1 MSVARRP
8 GSLIEVPAS
17 HKLLRLGG
25 GLVMLSTL
33 ALVGWLGYQAAVE
46 VAREMLRA
54 GWGAALKAATP
65 GELLLRCYGDFMGG
79 CTQVFNS
86 LWQKA
91 LPLDTLR
98 LVVAGG
104 FALGMLPFLIRP
116 HRPRKLPGQ
125 GRWATARDLAG
136 YLGEKGTGWYGLFEG
151 KPLRVPPM
159 ERRTGTLVVG
169 KPGGGK
175 TTGYFQ
181 PNLLLDA
188 RDGWSAVVFDLKWLD
203 EGGLMEAG
211 RYYRYFGRPVYT
223 YTPFAAGSARIAL
236 LEGAENP
243 MEASNIADII
253 VPRGADGGA
262 EFYANLER
270 MLLAGLIWVEGTE
283 GRYSL
288 RHILEVLRQGKEE
301 LKAYVEVRP
310 HLKERIG
317 AVLQTRED
325 IIAGV
330 VAGLAGK
337 LALFENDHLDRSSLP
352 GDDPL
357 RDGGRTAVHRG
368 EGAIPWERFFSE
380 PSLLYI
386 GIPQEHLE
394 GGKGTALLWLV
405 KRIMDREIHRAAAR
419 NGGTLPTLT
428 SVYLDE
434 FTAFGKLPGVEDNLK
449 TMRSKGA
456 AFHVSVQNL
465 ANGRSVYGRD
475 VWESIQG
482 TFGQQVYLL
491 ERLSEEDRK
500 WLARTLGYETV
511 VGYSRSSSRS
521 GFLSGSE
528 GEGEREEARFLLSAE
543 EMREAG
549 RGETV
554 VILDGKPPVRTYLGG
569 MWEKRHPLHGLYE
582 KARKSGE
589 RPVTATV
596 SSSEASP
603 PAAADDPLSGRAVPL
618 HRADDPL
625 SGQSAAAPVH
635 QAATAK
641 PQPAAIEASDPRS
654 LEDYLRRLTSTLPVF
669 QRYYHKKT
677 TTGVRFVLPEKFPPP
692 ETAWV
697 REGWVEVKGARELSV
712 NLTSKGLE
720 VLEKGF
726 VAALVRWSRVRE
738 WARRQG
744 LDGQAEVY
752 MGEEEA
758 ETVLREFAKRL
769 PRVEGRVRV
778 AVSLEALG
786 DEA

>member
-1 MSVARRP
+1 MSVTRRQ
-8 GSLIEVPAS
+8 SLLEVPTS
-17 HKLLRLGG
+17 QKLLRFLG

-33 ALVGWLGYQAAVE
+33 ALAFGVGWQAALE
-46 VAREMLRA
+46 VAQGMLRA
-54 GWGAALKAATP
+54 GWGAALKASSPA
-65 GELLLRCYGDFMGG
+65 ELILRCYGDLTGN
-79 CTQVFNS
+79 CTEVMNG

-98 LVVAGG
+98 MVVAGG
-104 FALGMLPFLIRP
+104 FVLGMIPFLIRP

-125 GRWATARDLAG
+125 GRWASASDLKG
-136 YLGEKGTGWYGLFEG
+136 YLGEGTGWYGLFEG
-151 KPLRVPPM
+151 KPLRVPSM

-175 TTGYFQ
+175 TTGYYQ

-188 RDGWSAVVFDLKWLD
+188 RDGWSAIVFDLKWPD
-203 EGGLMEAG
+203 EGGLMEAV
-211 RYYRYFGRPVYT
+211 RYYRHFGRAVYA
-223 YTPFAAGSARIAL
+223 YTPFVAGSARIAL

-243 MEASNIADII
+243 QEASHIADII

-270 MLLAGLIWVEGTE
+270 MLLAGLIWIEGKE

-288 RHILEVLRQGKEE
+288 RHILDLLRQGKEE
-301 LKAYVEVRP
+301 IKAYAEVRP

-337 LALFENDHLDRSSLP
+337 LALFENDHLDAASLP
-352 GDDPL
+352 GD
-357 RDGGRTAVHRG
+357 R
-368 EGAIPWERFFSE
+368 AIPWERFFSE

-394 GGKGTALLWLV
+394 GGKATALLWLV

-434 FTAFGKLPGVEDNLK
+434 FTAFGKLPGIEDNLK

-456 AFHVSVQNL
+456 AFHISVQNL

-511 VGYSRSSSRS
+511 VGYSRSSSKS

-528 GEGEREEARFLLSAE
+528 GEGEREEARLLLSAE
-543 EMREAG
+543 EMREVKK
-549 RGETV
+549 GETV

-569 MWEKRHPLHGLYE
+569 MWEKKHPLHGLYE
-582 KARKSGE
+582 KARKAVPAVRAGAARDRAYAE
-589 RPVTATV
+589 PQPRPA
-596 SSSEASP
+596 SSSVEERQP
-603 PAAADDPLSGRAVPL
+603 EPER
-618 HRADDPL
+618 
-625 SGQSAAAPVH
+625 QPVEL
-635 QAATAK
+635 
-641 PQPAAIEASDPRS
+641 QPEERSLVQEASDPRS
-654 LEDYLRRLTSTLPVF
+654 LEAYIRRLASTLPVF

-677 TTGVRFVLPEKFPPP
+677 TTGLRFVLPEGFPPP

-697 REGWVEVKGARELSV
+697 REGWIEVRGREELSV
-712 NLTSKGLE
+712 NLTSAGLE
-720 VLEKGF
+720 ALEKNF
-726 VAALVRWSRVRE
+726 VAALVRWCRVRE
-738 WARRQG
+738 WARRQNKERESV
-744 LDGQAEVY
+744 LQ
-752 MGEEEA
+752 MSEEEA
-758 ETVLREFAKRL
+758 ETVLREFARRL
-769 PRVEGRVRV
+769 PREGGRVRV
-778 AVSLEALG
+778 EVSLEALG
-786 DEA
+786 DEP

>member
-1 MSVARRP
+1 MSVTRRQ
-8 GSLIEVPAS
+8 SLLEVPTS
-17 HKLLRLGG
+17 QKLLRFLG

-33 ALVGWLGYQAAVE
+33 ALVGWLGWQAALE
-46 VAREMLRA
+46 VAQGMLRA

-125 GRWATARDLAG
+125 GRWASASDLKG
-136 YLGEKGTGWYGLFEG
+136 YLGEGTGWYGLFEG
-151 KPLRVPPM
+151 KPLRVPSM

-175 TTGYFQ
+175 TTGYYQ

-188 RDGWSAVVFDLKWLD
+188 RDGWSAIVFDLKWPD
-203 EGGLMEAG
+203 EGGLMEAI
-211 RYYRYFGRPVYT
+211 RYYNHFGRAVYA
-223 YTPFAAGSARIAL
+223 YTPFVAGSARIAL

-243 MEASNIADII
+243 QEASNIADII
-253 VPRGADGGA
+253 VPRLADGGA

-270 MLLAGLIWVEGTE
+270 MLLAGLIWIEGKE

-288 RHILEVLRQGKEE
+288 RHILDLLRQGKEE
-301 LKAYVEVRP
+301 IKAYAEVRP

-337 LALFENDHLDRSSLP
+337 LALFENDHLDAASLP
-352 GDDPL
+352 GD
-357 RDGGRTAVHRG
+357 R
-368 EGAIPWERFFSE
+368 AIPWERFFSE

-394 GGKGTALLWLV
+394 GGKATALLWLV

-434 FTAFGKLPGVEDNLK
+434 FTAFGKLPGIEDNLK

-456 AFHVSVQNL
+456 AFHISVQNL

-511 VGYSRSSSRS
+511 VGYSRSSSKS

-528 GEGEREEARFLLSAE
+528 GEGEREEARLLLSAE
-543 EMREAG
+543 EMREVKK
-549 RGETV
+549 GETV

-569 MWEKRHPLHGLYE
+569 MWEKKHPLHGLYE

-589 RPVTATV
+589 RPSTPSPAAAPTRPVSKSPAAVTVTV
-596 SSSEASP
+596 SSSEASLP
-603 PAAADDPLSGRAVPL
+603 EPAATVN
-618 HRADDPL
+618 
-625 SGQSAAAPVH
+625 
-635 QAATAK
+635 

-654 LEDYLRRLTSTLPVF
+654 LEDYLRRLTSVMPVF

-677 TTGVRFVLPEKFPPP
+677 TTGVRFVLPEGFPPP

-697 REGWVEVKGARELSV
+697 REGWIEVRGKEELSV

-720 VLEKGF
+720 ALEKGF
-726 VAALVRWSRVRE
+726 VAALVRWCRVRE
-738 WARRQG
+738 WARRQNQERQS
-744 LDGQAEVY
+744 LLY
-752 MGEEEA
+752 MSEEEA
-758 ETVLREFAKRL
+758 ETVLREYAKQL
-769 PRVEGRVRV
+769 PTEGGRVKV
-778 AVSLEALG
+778 TVSLETFLSPRSGEALG
-786 DEA
+786 DAGA

>member
-1 MSVARRP
+1 MSVTRRQ
-8 GSLIEVPAS
+8 SLLEVPTS
-17 HKLLRLGG
+17 QKLLRFLG

-33 ALVGWLGYQAAVE
+33 ALVGWLGWQAALE
-46 VAREMLRA
+46 VASQMMRA
-54 GWGAALKAATP
+54 GWGGPLKAASP
-65 GELLLRCYGDFMGG
+65 GELILRCYGDLTGN
-79 CTQVFNS
+79 CTQVMNG

-98 LVVAGG
+98 MVVAGG
-104 FALGMLPFLIRP
+104 FVLGMIPFLIRP

-125 GRWATARDLAG
+125 GRWASASDLKG
-136 YLGEKGTGWYGLFEG
+136 YLGEGTGWYGLFEG
-151 KPLRVPPM
+151 KPLRVPSM

-175 TTGYFQ
+175 TTGYYQ

-188 RDGWSAVVFDLKWLD
+188 RDGWSAIVFDLKWPD
-203 EGGLMEAG
+203 EGGLMEAI
-211 RYYRYFGRPVYT
+211 RYYNHFGRAVYA
-223 YTPFAAGSARIAL
+223 YTPFVAGSARIAL

-243 MEASNIADII
+243 QEASNIADII
-253 VPRGADGGA
+253 VPRLADGGA

-270 MLLAGLIWVEGTE
+270 MLLAGLIWIEGKE

-288 RHILEVLRQGKEE
+288 RRILDLLRQGKEE
-301 LKAYVEVRP
+301 IKAYAEVRP

-337 LALFENDHLDRSSLP
+337 LALFENSHLDAASLP
-352 GDDPL
+352 G
-357 RDGGRTAVHRG
+357 R
-368 EGAIPWERFFSE
+368 GAIPWERFFSE

-394 GGKGTALLWLV
+394 GGKATALLWLV

-419 NGGTLPTLT
+419 NGGALRTLT
-428 SVYLDE
+428 SIYLDE
-434 FTAFGKLPGVEDNLK
+434 FTAFGKLPGIEDNLK

-456 AFHVSVQNL
+456 AFHISVQNL

-491 ERLSEEDRK
+491 ERLSEEDRR

-511 VGYSRSSSRS
+511 VGYSRSSSKS

-543 EMREAG
+543 EMREVKK
-549 RGETV
+549 GETV

-569 MWEKRHPLHGLYE
+569 MWEKKHPLHGLYE
-582 KARKSGE
+582 KARKAVPAVRAGAARDRAYAE
-589 RPVTATV
+589 PQPRPA
-596 SSSEASP
+596 SSSVEERQP
-603 PAAADDPLSGRAVPL
+603 EPER
-618 HRADDPL
+618 
-625 SGQSAAAPVH
+625 QPV
-635 QAATAK
+635 AL
-641 PQPAAIEASDPRS
+641 QPEERSLVQEASDPRS
-654 LEDYLRRLTSTLPVF
+654 LEAYIRRLASTLPVF

-677 TTGVRFVLPEKFPPP
+677 TTGLRFVLPEGFPPP

-697 REGWVEVKGARELSV
+697 REGWIEVRGKEELSV
-712 NLTSKGLE
+712 HLTSAGLE
-720 VLEKGF
+720 ALEKNF
-726 VAALVRWSRVRE
+726 VAALVRWCRVRE
-738 WARRQG
+738 WARRQNKERESV
-744 LDGQAEVY
+744 LQ
-752 MGEEEA
+752 MSEEEA
-758 ETVLREFAKRL
+758 ETVLREFARRL
-769 PRVEGRVRV
+769 PREGGQVRV
-778 AVSLEALG
+778 EVSLEALG
-786 DEA
+786 DAP

>member
-1 MSVARRP
+1 MSVTRRQ
-8 GSLIEVPAS
+8 SLLEVPTS
-17 HKLLRLGG
+17 QKLLRFLG

-33 ALVGWLGYQAAVE
+33 ALAFGVGWQAALE
-46 VAREMLRA
+46 VAQGMLRA
-54 GWGAALKAATP
+54 GWGAALKASSPA
-65 GELLLRCYGDFMGG
+65 ELILRCYGDLTGN
-79 CTQVFNS
+79 CTEVMNG

-98 LVVAGG
+98 MVVAGG
-104 FALGMLPFLIRP
+104 FVLGMIPFLIRP

-125 GRWATARDLAG
+125 GRWASASDLKG
-136 YLGEKGTGWYGLFEG
+136 YLGEGTGWYGLFEG
-151 KPLRVPPM
+151 KPLRVPSM

-175 TTGYFQ
+175 TTGYYQ

-188 RDGWSAVVFDLKWLD
+188 RDGWSAIVFDLKWPD
-203 EGGLMEAG
+203 EGGLMEAI
-211 RYYRYFGRPVYT
+211 RYYSHFGRAVYA
-223 YTPFAAGSARIAL
+223 YTPFAPGSARIAL

-243 MEASNIADII
+243 QEASNIADII
-253 VPRGADGGA
+253 VPRLADGGA

-270 MLLAGLIWVEGTE
+270 MLLAGLIWIEGKE

-288 RHILEVLRQGKEE
+288 RHILDLLRQGKEE
-301 LKAYVEVRP
+301 IKAYAEVRP

-337 LALFENDHLDRSSLP
+337 LALFENDHLDAASLP
-352 GDDPL
+352 GD
-357 RDGGRTAVHRG
+357 R
-368 EGAIPWERFFSE
+368 AIPWERFFSE

-394 GGKGTALLWLV
+394 GGKATALLWLV

-434 FTAFGKLPGVEDNLK
+434 FTAFGKLPGIEDNLK

-456 AFHVSVQNL
+456 AFHISVQNL

-511 VGYSRSSSRS
+511 VGYSRSSSKS

-528 GEGEREEARFLLSAE
+528 GEGEREEARLLLSAE
-543 EMREAG
+543 EMREVKK
-549 RGETV
+549 GETV

-569 MWEKRHPLHGLYE
+569 MWEKKHPLHGLYE
-582 KARKSGE
+582 KARKAVPAVRAGAARDRAYAE
-589 RPVTATV
+589 PQPRPA
-596 SSSEASP
+596 SSSVEERQP
-603 PAAADDPLSGRAVPL
+603 EPER
-618 HRADDPL
+618 
-625 SGQSAAAPVH
+625 QPVEL
-635 QAATAK
+635 
-641 PQPAAIEASDPRS
+641 QPEERSLVQEASDPRS
-654 LEDYLRRLTSTLPVF
+654 LEAYIRRLASTLPVF

-677 TTGVRFVLPEKFPPP
+677 TTGLRFVLPEGFPPP

-697 REGWVEVKGARELSV
+697 REGWIEVRGREELSV
-712 NLTSKGLE
+712 NLTSAGLE
-720 VLEKGF
+720 ALEKNF
-726 VAALVRWSRVRE
+726 VAALVRWCRVRE
-738 WARRQG
+738 WARRQNKERESV
-744 LDGQAEVY
+744 LQ
-752 MGEEEA
+752 MSEEEA
-758 ETVLREFAKRL
+758 ETVLREFARRL
-769 PRVEGRVRV
+769 PREGGRVRV
-778 AVSLEALG
+778 EVSLEALG
-786 DEA
+786 DEP

>member
-1 MSVARRP
+1 MSVTRRQ
-8 GSLIEVPAS
+8 SLLEVPTS
-17 HKLLRLGG
+17 QKLLRFLG

-33 ALVGWLGYQAAVE
+33 ALVGWLGWQAALE
-46 VAREMLRA
+46 VAQGMLRA
-54 GWGAALKAATP
+54 GWGAALKASSPA
-65 GELLLRCYGDFMGG
+65 ELILRCYGDLTGN
-79 CTQVFNS
+79 CTEVMNG

-98 LVVAGG
+98 MVVAGG
-104 FALGMLPFLIRP
+104 FVLGMIPFLIRP

-125 GRWATARDLAG
+125 GRWASASDLKG
-136 YLGEKGTGWYGLFEG
+136 YLGEGTGWYGLFEG
-151 KPLRVPPM
+151 KPLRVPSM

-175 TTGYFQ
+175 TTGYYQ

-188 RDGWSAVVFDLKWLD
+188 RDGWSAIVFDLKWPD
-203 EGGLMEAG
+203 EGGLMEAI
-211 RYYRYFGRPVYT
+211 RYYSHFGRAVYA
-223 YTPFAAGSARIAL
+223 YTPFVAGSARIAL

-243 MEASNIADII
+243 QEASNIADII
-253 VPRGADGGA
+253 VPRLADGGA

-270 MLLAGLIWVEGTE
+270 MLLAGLIWIEGKE

-288 RHILEVLRQGKEE
+288 RHILDLLRQGKEE
-301 LKAYVEVRP
+301 IKAYAEVRP

-337 LALFENDHLDRSSLP
+337 LALFENDYLDAASLP
-352 GDDPL
+352 G
-357 RDGGRTAVHRG
+357 R
-368 EGAIPWERFFSE
+368 GAIPWERFFSE

-394 GGKGTALLWLV
+394 GGKATALLWLV

-434 FTAFGKLPGVEDNLK
+434 FTAFGKLPGIEDNLK

-456 AFHVSVQNL
+456 AFHISVQNL

-511 VGYSRSSSRS
+511 VGYSRSSSKS

-528 GEGEREEARFLLSAE
+528 GEGEREEARLLLSAE
-543 EMREAG
+543 EMREVKK
-549 RGETV
+549 GETV

-569 MWEKRHPLHGLYE
+569 MWEKKHPLHGLYE
-582 KARKSGE
+582 KARKAVPAVRAGAARDRAYAE
-589 RPVTATV
+589 PQPRPA
-596 SSSEASP
+596 SSSVEERQP
-603 PAAADDPLSGRAVPL
+603 EPER
-618 HRADDPL
+618 
-625 SGQSAAAPVH
+625 QPVEL
-635 QAATAK
+635 
-641 PQPAAIEASDPRS
+641 QPEERSLVQEASDPRS
-654 LEDYLRRLTSTLPVF
+654 LEAYIRRLASTLPVF

-677 TTGVRFVLPEKFPPP
+677 TTGLRFVLPEGFPPP

-697 REGWVEVKGARELSV
+697 REGWIEVRGREELSV
-712 NLTSKGLE
+712 NLTSAGLE
-720 VLEKGF
+720 ALEKNF
-726 VAALVRWSRVRE
+726 VAALVRWCRVRE
-738 WARRQG
+738 WARRQNKERESV
-744 LDGQAEVY
+744 LQ
-752 MGEEEA
+752 MSEEEA
-758 ETVLREFAKRL
+758 ETVLREFARRL
-769 PRVEGRVRV
+769 PREGGRVRV
-778 AVSLEALG
+778 EVSLEALG
-786 DEA
+786 DEP

>member
-1 MSVARRP
+1 MSVTRRQ
-8 GSLIEVPAS
+8 SLLEVPTS
-17 HKLLRLGG
+17 QKLLRFLG

-33 ALVGWLGYQAAVE
+33 ALAFGVGWQAALE
-46 VAREMLRA
+46 VAQGMLRA
-54 GWGAALKAATP
+54 GWGAALKASSPA
-65 GELLLRCYGDFMGG
+65 ELILRCYGDLTGN
-79 CTQVFNS
+79 CTEVMNG

-98 LVVAGG
+98 MVVAGG
-104 FALGMLPFLIRP
+104 FVLGMIPFLIRP

-125 GRWATARDLAG
+125 GRWASASDLKG
-136 YLGEKGTGWYGLFEG
+136 YLGEGTGWYGLFEG
-151 KPLRVPPM
+151 KPLRVPSM

-175 TTGYFQ
+175 TTGYYQ

-188 RDGWSAVVFDLKWLD
+188 RDGWSAIVFDLKWPD
-203 EGGLMEAG
+203 EGGLMEAI
-211 RYYRYFGRPVYT
+211 RYYSHFGRAVYA
-223 YTPFAAGSARIAL
+223 YTPFAPGSARIAL

-243 MEASNIADII
+243 QEASNIADII
-253 VPRGADGGA
+253 VPRLADGGA

-270 MLLAGLIWVEGTE
+270 MLLAGLIWIEGKE

-288 RHILEVLRQGKEE
+288 RHILDLLRQGKEE
-301 LKAYVEVRP
+301 IKAYAEVRP

-337 LALFENDHLDRSSLP
+337 LALFENDYLDAASLP
-352 GDDPL
+352 G
-357 RDGGRTAVHRG
+357 R
-368 EGAIPWERFFSE
+368 GAIPWERFFSE

-394 GGKGTALLWLV
+394 GGKATALLWLV

-434 FTAFGKLPGVEDNLK
+434 FTAFGKLPGIEDNLK

-456 AFHVSVQNL
+456 AFHISVQNL

-511 VGYSRSSSRS
+511 VGYSRSSSKS

-528 GEGEREEARFLLSAE
+528 GEGEREEARLLLSAE
-543 EMREAG
+543 EMREVKK
-549 RGETV
+549 GETV

-569 MWEKRHPLHGLYE
+569 MWEKKHPLHGLYE
-582 KARKSGE
+582 KARKAVPAVRAGAARDRAYAE
-589 RPVTATV
+589 PQPRPA
-596 SSSEASP
+596 SSSVEERQP
-603 PAAADDPLSGRAVPL
+603 EPER
-618 HRADDPL
+618 
-625 SGQSAAAPVH
+625 QPVEL
-635 QAATAK
+635 
-641 PQPAAIEASDPRS
+641 QPEERSLVQEASDPRS
-654 LEDYLRRLTSTLPVF
+654 LEAYIRRLASTLPVF

-677 TTGVRFVLPEKFPPP
+677 TTGLRFVLPEGFPPP

-697 REGWVEVKGARELSV
+697 REGWIEVRGREELSV
-712 NLTSKGLE
+712 NLTSAGLE
-720 VLEKGF
+720 ALEKNF
-726 VAALVRWSRVRE
+726 VAALVRWCRVRE
-738 WARRQG
+738 WARRQNKERESV
-744 LDGQAEVY
+744 LQ
-752 MGEEEA
+752 MSEEEA
-758 ETVLREFAKRL
+758 ETVLREFARRL
-769 PRVEGRVRV
+769 PREGGRVRV
-778 AVSLEALG
+778 EVSLEALG
-786 DEA
+786 DEP

>member
-1 MSVARRP
+1 MSAARP
-8 GSLIEVPAS
+8 GSLLEVPTS
-17 HKLLRLGG
+17 QKLARLGG
-25 GLVMLSTL
+25 GLLMIGTL
-33 ALVGWLGYQAAVE
+33 GAVGWIGWQTAVE
-46 VAREMLRA
+46 VAEGMLRA
-54 GWGAALKAATP
+54 GWGQALRAATP
-65 GELLLRCYGDFMGG
+65 SELVLRCAGDFLGS
-79 CTQVFNS
+79 CSSTFNG

-125 GRWATARDLAG
+125 GRWATAKDLAG

-151 KPLRVPPM
+151 KPLRVPQM

-188 RDGWSAVVFDLKWLD
+188 RDGWSAIVFDLKWPD
-203 EGGLMEAG
+203 EGGLMEAV
-211 RYYRYFGRPVYT
+211 RYYRYFGRKVYS
-223 YTPFAAGSARIAL
+223 YTPFVAGSARIAL

-243 MEASNIADII
+243 QEASDIADII
-253 VPRGADGGA
+253 VPRLADGGA

-270 MLLAGLIWVEGTE
+270 MLLAGLVWIEGQE
-283 GRYSL
+283 KRYSL
-288 RHILEVLRQGKEE
+288 RHVLNLLRQGKEE
-301 LKAYVEVRP
+301 IRAYAEVRP

-325 IIAGV
+325 VLAGV

-337 LALFENDHLDRSSLP
+337 LSLFENDHLDASSLP
-352 GDDPL
+352 G
-357 RDGGRTAVHRG
+357 T
-368 EGAIPWERFFSE
+368 GAIPWEKFFSE

-394 GGKGTALLWLV
+394 GGKATALLWLV
-405 KRIMDREIHRAAAR
+405 KRILDREIHRAAAR
-419 NGGTLPTLT
+419 NGGTLKTLT

-434 FTAFGKLPGVEDNLK
+434 FTAFGKLPGIEDNLK

-491 ERLSEEDRK
+491 ERLSEEDRR

-511 VGYSRSSSRS
+511 VGYSRSSSKS

-543 EMREAG
+543 EMREVKK
-549 RGETV
+549 GETV

-569 MWEKRHPLHGLYE
+569 MWEPRHPLHHLYSKTRQVE
-582 KARKSGE
+582 TRGPATSFSEGKPHPVKVQP
-589 RPVTATV
+589 RPAMTTQEVVTAPQ
-596 SSSEASP
+596 AG
-603 PAAADDPLSGRAVPL
+603 PLPQARA
-618 HRADDPL
+618 
-625 SGQSAAAPVH
+625 Q
-635 QAATAK
+635 
-641 PQPAAIEASDPRS
+641 EASDPRAFEGYIRQLAS
-654 LEDYLRRLTSTLPVF
+654 LLPVF

-677 TTGVRFVLPEKFPPP
+677 TTGIRFVLPEGFPPP

-697 REGWVEVKGARELSV
+697 REGWIEVRGKNELSINV
-712 NLTSKGLE
+712 TSRGLE
-720 VLEKGF
+720 ALDKGF
-726 VAALVRWSRVRE
+726 VVALVRWCRVRE
-738 WARRQG
+738 WARNHGQ
-744 LDGQAEVY
+744 DGARVVE
-752 MGEEEA
+752 MGQEEA
-758 ETVLREFAKRL
+758 EVVLREYAKHF
-769 PRVEGRVRV
+769 PSEEGKVRVEV
-778 AVSLEALG
+778 ALERMEGGHAG
-786 DEA
+786 

>member
-1 MSVARRP
+1 MSVARRH
-8 GSLIEVPAS
+8 SLLEVPAS
-17 HKLLRLGG
+17 HKLLKFLG

-33 ALVGWLGYQAAVE
+33 ALVGWLGWQAALE

-54 GWGAALKAATP
+54 GWGGLLQAASPA
-65 GELLLRCYGDFMGG
+65 ELMLRCNTDFLGN
-79 CTQVFNS
+79 CSQVFNTQ
-86 LWQKA
+86 WQKA
-91 LPLDTLR
+91 LPLDALR

-104 FALGMLPFLIRP
+104 FALGMLPFLVRP
-116 HRPRKLPGQ
+116 YRPRKSPGQ

-175 TTGYFQ
+175 TTGYYQ

-188 RDGWSAVVFDLKWLD
+188 RDGWSAVVFDLKWPD
-203 EGGLMEAG
+203 EGGLMEAV
-211 RYYRYFGRPVYT
+211 RYYRHFGRAVYA
-223 YTPFAAGSARIAL
+223 YTPFTADSARIAL

-243 MEASNIADII
+243 QEASNIADIL

-270 MLLAGLIWVEGTE
+270 MLLAGLIWVEGQE

-301 LKAYVEVRP
+301 LKAYAEVRP

-330 VAGLAGK
+330 VAGLAGR

-352 GDDPL
+352 GA
-357 RDGGRTAVHRG
+357 GAV
-368 EGAIPWERFFSE
+368 PWPRLFSE

-394 GGKGTALLWLV
+394 GGKATALLWLV

-419 NGGTLPTLT
+419 NGGTLKTLT

-434 FTAFGKLPGVEDNLK
+434 FTAFGKLPGIEDNLK
-449 TMRSKGA
+449 TMRSRGA

-543 EMREAG
+543 EMREVKK
-549 RGETV
+549 GETV

-569 MWEKRHPLHGLYE
+569 MWEKRHPLYGLYE
-582 KARKSGE
+582 KARKAARKESTPPVSQPETVTGGAAPMQDECLAVATGGQRAAFPSGKHL
-589 RPVTATV
+589 
-596 SSSEASP
+596 EASP
-603 PAAADDPLSGRAVPL
+603 LTDDPLSGRA
-618 HRADDPL
+618 
-625 SGQSAAAPVH
+625 GPVH
-635 QAATAK
+635 R
-641 PQPAAIEASDPRS
+641 EASDPRS
-654 LEDYLRRLTSTLPVF
+654 LEDYLRRLTSVMPVF

-677 TTGVRFVLPEKFPPP
+677 TTGVRFVLPEGFPAP

-697 REGWVEVKGARELSV
+697 REGWIEVRGKEELSL
-712 NLTSKGLE
+712 NLTSRGLE

-726 VAALVRWSRVRE
+726 VAALVRWCRVRE

-744 LDGQAEVY
+744 LDSQAEVY

-758 ETVLREFAKRL
+758 ETVLREWARRL
-769 PRVEGRVRV
+769 PKEEGRVQVR
-778 AVSLEALG
+778 VSLEALG

>member
-1 MSVARRP
+1 MSVTRRQ
-8 GSLIEVPAS
+8 SLLEVPTS
-17 HKLLRLGG
+17 QKLLRFLG

-33 ALVGWLGYQAAVE
+33 ALAFGVGWQ
-46 VAREMLRA
+46 
-54 GWGAALKAATP
+54 AALKASSPA
-65 GELLLRCYGDFMGG
+65 ELILRCYGDLTGN
-79 CTQVFNS
+79 CTEVMNG

-98 LVVAGG
+98 MVVAGG
-104 FALGMLPFLIRP
+104 FVLGMIPFLIRP

-125 GRWATARDLAG
+125 GRWASASDLKG
-136 YLGEKGTGWYGLFEG
+136 YLGEGTGWYGLFEG
-151 KPLRVPPM
+151 KPLRVPSM

-175 TTGYFQ
+175 TTGYYQ

-188 RDGWSAVVFDLKWLD
+188 RDGWSAIVFDLKWPD
-203 EGGLMEAG
+203 EGGLMEAI
-211 RYYRYFGRPVYT
+211 RYYSHFGRAVYA
-223 YTPFAAGSARIAL
+223 YTPFAPGSARIAL

-243 MEASNIADII
+243 QEASNIADII
-253 VPRGADGGA
+253 VPRLADGGA

-270 MLLAGLIWVEGTE
+270 MLLAGLIWVEGQE

-288 RHILEVLRQGKEE
+288 RHILELLRQGKEE
-301 LKAYVEVRP
+301 IKAYAEVRP
-310 HLKERIG
+310 HLKDRIG
-317 AVLQTRED
+317 AVMQTRED

-330 VAGLAGK
+330 VAGLAGR

-352 GDDPL
+352 GA
-357 RDGGRTAVHRG
+357 GAV
-368 EGAIPWERFFSE
+368 PWPRLFSE

-394 GGKGTALLWLV
+394 GGKATALLWLV
-405 KRIMDREIHRAAAR
+405 KRILDREIHRAAAR
-419 NGGTLPTLT
+419 NGGTLKALT

-434 FTAFGKLPGVEDNLK
+434 FTAFGKLPGIEDNLK
-449 TMRSKGA
+449 TMRSRGA

-511 VGYSRSSSRS
+511 VGYSRSASKM

-543 EMREAG
+543 EMREVKK
-549 RGETV
+549 GETV

-569 MWEKRHPLHGLYE
+569 MWEKKHPLHGLYE
-582 KARKSGE
+582 KARKAVPAVRAGAARDRAYAE
-589 RPVTATV
+589 PQPRPA
-596 SSSEASP
+596 SSSVEERQP
-603 PAAADDPLSGRAVPL
+603 EPER
-618 HRADDPL
+618 
-625 SGQSAAAPVH
+625 QPVEL
-635 QAATAK
+635 
-641 PQPAAIEASDPRS
+641 QPEERSLVQEASDPRS
-654 LEDYLRRLTSTLPVF
+654 LEAYIRRLASTLPVF

-677 TTGVRFVLPEKFPPP
+677 TTGIRFVLPAGFPPP

-697 REGWVEVKGARELSV
+697 REGWIEVRGKEELSV

-720 VLEKGF
+720 TLEKTF
-726 VAALVRWSRVRE
+726 VAALVRWCRVRE
-738 WARRQG
+738 WARRQNQERQS
-744 LDGQAEVY
+744 LLY
-752 MGEEEA
+752 MSEEEA
-758 ETVLREFAKRL
+758 ETVLREYAKQL
-769 PRVEGRVRV
+769 PTEGGRVRV
-778 AVSLEALG
+778 EISLEALG
-786 DEA
+786 DARA

>member
-1 MSVARRP
+1 MSVTRRQ
-8 GSLIEVPAS
+8 SLLEVPTS
-17 HKLLRLGG
+17 QKLLRFLG

-33 ALVGWLGYQAAVE
+33 ALAFGVGWQAALE
-46 VAREMLRA
+46 VAQGMLRA
-54 GWGAALKAATP
+54 GWGAALKASSPA
-65 GELLLRCYGDFMGG
+65 ELILRCYGDLTGN
-79 CTQVFNS
+79 CTEVMNG

-98 LVVAGG
+98 MVVAGG
-104 FALGMLPFLIRP
+104 FVLGMIPFLIRP

-125 GRWATARDLAG
+125 GRWASASDLKG
-136 YLGEKGTGWYGLFEG
+136 YLGEGTGWYGLFEG
-151 KPLRVPPM
+151 KPLRVPSM

-175 TTGYFQ
+175 TTGYYQ

-188 RDGWSAVVFDLKWLD
+188 RDGWSAIVFDLKWPD
-203 EGGLMEAG
+203 EGGLMEAI
-211 RYYRYFGRPVYT
+211 RYYSHFGRAVYA
-223 YTPFAAGSARIAL
+223 YTPFAPGSARIAL

-243 MEASNIADII
+243 QEASNIADII
-253 VPRGADGGA
+253 VPRLADGGA

-270 MLLAGLIWVEGTE
+270 MLLAGLIWVEGQE

-288 RHILEVLRQGKEE
+288 RHILELLRQGKEE
-301 LKAYVEVRP
+301 IKAYAEVRP
-310 HLKERIG
+310 HLKDRIG
-317 AVLQTRED
+317 AVMQTRED

-330 VAGLAGK
+330 VAGLAGR

-352 GDDPL
+352 GA
-357 RDGGRTAVHRG
+357 GAV
-368 EGAIPWERFFSE
+368 PWPRLFSE

-394 GGKGTALLWLV
+394 GGKATALLWLV
-405 KRIMDREIHRAAAR
+405 KRILDREIHRAAAR
-419 NGGTLPTLT
+419 NGGTLKALT

-434 FTAFGKLPGVEDNLK
+434 FTAFGKLPGIEDNLK
-449 TMRSKGA
+449 TMRSRGA

-511 VGYSRSSSRS
+511 VGYSRSASKM

-543 EMREAG
+543 EMREVKK
-549 RGETV
+549 GETV

-569 MWEKRHPLHGLYE
+569 MWEKKHPLHGLYE
-582 KARKSGE
+582 KARKAVPAVRAGAARDRAYAE
-589 RPVTATV
+589 PQPRPA
-596 SSSEASP
+596 SSSVEERQP
-603 PAAADDPLSGRAVPL
+603 EPER
-618 HRADDPL
+618 
-625 SGQSAAAPVH
+625 QPVEL
-635 QAATAK
+635 
-641 PQPAAIEASDPRS
+641 QPEERSLVQEASDPRS
-654 LEDYLRRLTSTLPVF
+654 LEAYIRRLASTLPVF

-677 TTGVRFVLPEKFPPP
+677 TTGIRFVLPAGFPPP

-697 REGWVEVKGARELSV
+697 REGWIEVRGKEELSV

-720 VLEKGF
+720 TLEKTF
-726 VAALVRWSRVRE
+726 VAALVRWCRVRE
-738 WARRQG
+738 WARRQNQERQS
-744 LDGQAEVY
+744 LLY
-752 MGEEEA
+752 MSEEEA
-758 ETVLREFAKRL
+758 ETVLREYAKQL
-769 PRVEGRVRV
+769 PTEGGRVRV
-778 AVSLEALG
+778 EISLEALG
-786 DEA
+786 DARA

>member
-1 MSVARRP
+1 MSVAGRQT
-8 GSLIEVPAS
+8 LLEVPTS
-17 HKLLRLGG
+17 HKLLRVVG

-33 ALVGWLGYQAAVE
+33 ALVGWLGWQAAIE
-46 VAREMLRA
+46 VAEGMLRV
-54 GWGAALKAATP
+54 GWGKALKAASP
-65 GELLLRCYGDFMGG
+65 PELILRCNTDFTGN
-79 CTQVFNS
+79 CTQIFNG

-98 LVVAGG
+98 MVVAGG
-104 FALGMLPFLIRP
+104 FVLGMLPFLIRP
-116 HRPRKLPGQ
+116 NRPRKLPGQ
-125 GRWATARDLAG
+125 GRWATAKDLAG
-136 YLGEKGTGWYGLFEG
+136 YLGEKNTGWYGLFEG

-175 TTGYFQ
+175 TTGYYQ

-188 RDGWSAVVFDLKWLD
+188 RDGWSAVVFDLKWPD
-203 EGGLMEAG
+203 EGGLMEAVS
-211 RYYRYFGRPVYT
+211 YYAHFGRAVYR
-223 YTPFAAGSARIAL
+223 YTPFAPGSGRIAL

-243 MEASNIADII
+243 QEASNIADII

-270 MLLAGLIWVEGTE
+270 MLLAGLIWIEGKE

-288 RHILEVLRQGKEE
+288 RHILDVLRQGKEE
-301 LKAYVEVRP
+301 IKAYAEVRP
-310 HLKERIG
+310 HLRERIG
-317 AVLQTRED
+317 AVLETRED

-330 VAGLAGK
+330 VAGLAGR

-352 GDDPL
+352 G
-357 RDGGRTAVHRG
+357 
-368 EGAIPWERFFSE
+368 EGAVPWQRLFSE

-394 GGKGTALLWLV
+394 GGKATALLWLV
-405 KRIMDREIHRAAAR
+405 KRILDREIHRAAAR

-434 FTAFGKLPGVEDNLK
+434 FTAFGKLPGIEDNLK

-456 AFHVSVQNL
+456 AFHISVQNL

-543 EMREAG
+543 EMREVKK
-549 RGETV
+549 GETV

-569 MWEKRHPLHGLYE
+569 MWEKRHALHGLYE
-582 KARKSGE
+582 KARKAIPTAQVPNTQRTVPNRAPAYEPQPQPSSSGE
-589 RPVTATV
+589 AAPTRGRHEPEKQVAESSPVRPTKA
-596 SSSEASP
+596 SEA
-603 PAAADDPLSGRAVPL
+603 
-618 HRADDPL
+618 
-625 SGQSAAAPVH
+625 Q
-635 QAATAK
+635 
-641 PQPAAIEASDPRS
+641 EASDPRS
-654 LEDYLRRLTSTLPVF
+654 LEVYIRRLTSTLPVF

-677 TTGVRFVLPEKFPPP
+677 TTGLRFVLPEGFPPP
-692 ETAWV
+692 ETAWI
-697 REGWVEVKGARELSV
+697 REGWIEVRGREELSV

-720 VLEKGF
+720 VMEKPF
-726 VAALVRWSRVRE
+726 VAALVRWCRVRE

-744 LDGQAEVY
+744 VDGQAEVF
-752 MGEEEA
+752 MNPEEA
-758 ETVLREFAKRL
+758 ETVLREFAKHL
-769 PRVEGRVRV
+769 PTQDGKVRV
-778 AVSLEALG
+778 QVTLEALG
-786 DEA
+786 DAVGA

>member
-1 MSVARRP
+1 MSVARRQ
-8 GSLIEVPAS
+8 SLLEVPTS
-17 HKLLRLGG
+17 QKLLRFLG
-25 GLVMLSTL
+25 GLVILGTL
-33 ALVGWLGYQAAVE
+33 AGALWLVAQSAME
-46 VAREMLRA
+46 VASQMMRA
-54 GWGAALKAATP
+54 GWGGPLKAASP
-65 GELLLRCYGDFMGG
+65 GELILRCNTDFTGG
-79 CTQVFNS
+79 CSRLFNE

-98 LVVAGG
+98 LVVAAG

-116 HRPRKLPGQ
+116 RRPRKLPGQ
-125 GRWATARDLAG
+125 GRWATAKDLAG

-175 TTGYFQ
+175 TTGYYQ

-188 RDGWSAVVFDLKWLD
+188 RDGWSAVVFDLKWPD
-203 EGGLMEAG
+203 EGGLMEAVS
-211 RYYRYFGRPVYT
+211 YYRHFGRAVYT
-223 YTPFAAGSARIAL
+223 YTPFAEGSARIAL

-243 MEASNIADII
+243 QEASNIADIL
-253 VPRGADGGA
+253 VPRVADGGA

-270 MLLAGLIWVEGTE
+270 MLLAGLVWIEGQE

-301 LKAYVEVRP
+301 LKAYAEVRP

-325 IIAGV
+325 ILAGV

-337 LALFENDHLDRSSLP
+337 LALFENDRLDASSLP
-352 GDDPL
+352 GT
-357 RDGGRTAVHRG
+357 GAV
-368 EGAIPWERFFSE
+368 PWERFFGE

-394 GGKGTALLWLV
+394 GGKATALLWLV
-405 KRIMDREIHRAAAR
+405 KRILDREIHRAAAR
-419 NGGTLPTLT
+419 GGGTLKTLT

-434 FTAFGKLPGVEDNLK
+434 FTAFGKLPGIEDNLK

-456 AFHVSVQNL
+456 AFHISVQNL

-511 VGYSRSSSRS
+511 VGYSRSSSKS

-543 EMREAG
+543 EMREVKK
-549 RGETV
+549 GETV

-569 MWEKRHPLHGLYE
+569 MWERRHPLHALYE
-582 KARKSGE
+582 KARRLRAGQGGTPAPRPEQAAEPPAPLPHAPLGE
-589 RPVTATV
+589 TTPPSPPVTG
-596 SSSEASP
+596 
-603 PAAADDPLSGRAVPL
+603 DP
-618 HRADDPL
+618 
-625 SGQSAAAPVH
+625 
-635 QAATAK
+635 
-641 PQPAAIEASDPRS
+641 EASDPRS
-654 LEDYLRRLTSTLPVF
+654 LESYIRRLASTMPVF

-677 TTGVRFVLPEKFPPP
+677 TTGIRFVLPEGFPPP

-697 REGWVEVKGARELSV
+697 REGWVEVRGQKELSL
-712 NLTSKGLE
+712 NLTSRGLE
-720 VLEKGF
+720 ALEKPF
-726 VAALVRWSRVRE
+726 VAALVRWCRVRE

-744 LDGQAEVY
+744 VDGQAEVC
-752 MGEEEA
+752 MSGEEA
-758 ETVLREFAKRL
+758 ETVLREYAKKL
-769 PRVEGRVRV
+769 PTEEGKVRV
-778 AVSLEALG
+778 AVRLEALG
-786 DEA
+786 DGA

>member
-8 GSLIEVPAS
+8 GSLLEVPAS

-33 ALVGWLGYQAAVE
+33 ALVGWLGWQAAME
-46 VAREMLRA
+46 VAQGMLRA
-54 GWGAALKAATP
+54 GWGASLKAATP
-65 GELLLRCYGDFMGG
+65 GELILRCNTDFTGNCARIFSG
-79 CTQVFNS
+79 

-104 FALGMLPFLIRP
+104 FALGMLPFLVRP

-125 GRWATARDLAG
+125 GRWATAKDLVG

-151 KPLRVPPM
+151 RPLRVPPM

-188 RDGWSAVVFDLKWLD
+188 RDGWSAIVFDLKWPD
-203 EGGLMEAG
+203 EGGLMEAV
-211 RYYRYFGRPVYT
+211 RYYRHFGRAVYS
-223 YTPFAAGSARIAL
+223 YTPFTSGSARIAL

-243 MEASNIADII
+243 QEASNIADII
-253 VPRGADGGA
+253 VPRVADGGA

-270 MLLAGLIWVEGTE
+270 MLLAGLVWVEGQE

-288 RHILEVLRQGKEE
+288 RHILDLLRQGKEE
-301 LKAYVEVRP
+301 IKAYAEVRP

-317 AVLQTRED
+317 AVMQTRED
-325 IIAGV
+325 ILAGV

-337 LALFENDHLDRSSLP
+337 LALFENDLLEAAS
-352 GDDPL
+352 
-357 RDGGRTAVHRG
+357 RTGAGAV
-368 EGAIPWERFFSE
+368 PWERFFSE
-380 PSLLYI
+380 PSLLYV

-394 GGKGTALLWLV
+394 GGKATALLWLV
-405 KRIMDREIHRAAAR
+405 KRIIDREIHRAAAR
-419 NGGTLPTLT
+419 NRGALPALT

-434 FTAFGKLPGVEDNLK
+434 FTAFGKLPGIEDNLK

-475 VWESIQG
+475 AWESIQG

-491 ERLSEEDRK
+491 ERLSEEDRR
-500 WLARTLGYETV
+500 WLSRTLGYETV
-511 VGYSRSSSRS
+511 VGYSRNSSRS

-543 EMREAG
+543 EMREVKK
-549 RGETV
+549 GETV
-554 VILDGKPPVRTYLGG
+554 VILDGKPPVRAYLGG

-582 KARKSGE
+582 KARKA
-589 RPVTATV
+589 TAVQGNTLAV
-596 SSSEASP
+596 AAGGRWEAS
-603 PAAADDPLSGRAVPL
+603 LERKAVPAPATASPW
-618 HRADDPL
+618 RGAR
-625 SGQSAAAPVH
+625 AAPVH
-635 QAATAK
+635 RVDDGLSGQGAHA
-641 PQPAAIEASDPRS
+641 PVHRVEYLEASDPRS
-654 LEDYLRRLTSTLPVF
+654 LEAYIRRLTSTLPVF

-677 TTGVRFVLPEKFPPP
+677 TTGIRFVLPGGFPPP

-697 REGWVEVKGARELSV
+697 REGWVEVKGKEELSL
-712 NLTSKGLE
+712 NLTGRGLE
-720 VLEKGF
+720 ALDRSL
-726 VAALVRWSRVRE
+726 VAALVRWCRVRE

-744 LDGQAEVY
+744 MDGHEVL
-752 MGEEEA
+752 MDEETA
-758 ETVLREFAKRL
+758 ETVLREYARRL
-769 PRVEGRVRV
+769 PTEEGRVRV

-786 DEA
+786 DETRGA